1 MEEIDEIRQRKLE
14 MLQQQKQEH
23 ARAEQQIL
31 ALENIVKP
39 RFTKEA
45 LTRFGNLKTGQ
56 PEIAMQLLVIL
67 GQLIQAGK
75 VAVVDDDLLVNIL
88 KEIQPKKKEI
98 KIIRK

>member
-23 ARAEQQIL
+23 ARAEQRIL

-75 VAVVDDDLLVNIL
+75 IAVVDDDLLVNIL